1 MKDVDRSG
9 RGGGNSLDGNSWA
22 CSGNMSEMLVQKK
35 TREVIR
41 DQILTFQAVA
51 LSHYKDLK

>member
-9 RGGGNSLDGNSWA
+9 RGGGNSLGGRNSLA
-22 CSGNMSEMLVQKK
+22 CSGIIIEVVVQKK
-35 TREVIR
+35 AREVIR

-51 LSHYKDLK
+51 LSH